1 MYIRR
6 PLCVFSLLFV
16 LILAAIMSINGS
28 IGTQET
34 DTTRIEGRVITVN
47 GTIRRIEDKNNKTV
61 VHIKNTSKTNDLL
74 SKYILIYFPEDYEIN
89 RQLHI
94 GQDISVRGRF
104 EKWDRAYNRG
114 QFDMREYYTL
124 KHYGGVLYDP
134 DVIGKSASYNR
145 LTDTLYRIK
154 CRTMLVYGKYLDD
167 RYSGIV
173 KALVLAERADIDREL
188 KEQFKNAGI
197 SHILALSGLHIVT
210 MGFML
215 YSFIR
220 RLGGS
225 GITAAPVSTV
235 IIVLY
240 CIMTGMPTSAVR
252 ALIMYLLSMVALV
265 VGRTPDMRTSAAIA
279 AVIMLVIN
287 PDYLYD
293 AAFLLS
299 FSAVLG
305 IGLVYPSVRSIVM
318 YLLNKDRIIQLHR
331 SDKRTVRMV
340 MAVLRALLFSASI
353 QLATMPVT
361 MWFYYQIPTYG
372 IFVNIVVIPLTGVL
386 LLGSIA
392 TGVFGYAALRYLH
405 GSSYVFDLI
414 TRLCACITSLILKLY
429 DSLTSGVCRL
439 PGGIIITGRPKPWQ
453 IFIYYALL
461 ITVTAGGYILVGKER
476 RLVREARKDGAGIGY
491 GHGRQAGAVT
501 VNAALLI
508 ALCAVATV
516 ILFAR
521 TEPEFELSS
530 LYVGQGQCFVM
541 HGRDIPTIMYDC
553 GSTDIKEAAGYNV
566 VPFLKFCGLDRI
578 DTVFISHLDTDHV
591 SGLMEMLDTKLR
603 GITVGR
609 IVIPDGEE
617 QKKTDNYRL
626 LTEAA
631 ADRGVPV
638 YRMKKGETVRWRHL
652 SAECLS
658 PDGGGMYE
666 DMNDASLVLGIDYKG
681 CFRALFTGDIG
692 LDTEDR
698 ILGTGLQSYDWVQIP
713 HHGSRNG
720 ANERFI
726 KSAVGSMAVI
736 SAGRNNQYGHPHKET
751 LDMLKNNTDIHTYI
765 TSQCG
770 ETDINIEQRG
780 GSVKGIISTFLD
792 QTAL

>member
-6 PLCVFSLLFV
+6 PLCAFSLLFA

-28 IGTQET
+28 IGTKEA
-34 DTTRIEGRVITVN
+34 DTKRIEGRVITVE
-47 GTIRRIEDKNNKTV
+47 GIIRRIEVKNNKTV

-74 SKYILIYFPEDYEIN
+74 SKYILIYFSEDHEIN
-89 RQLHI
+89 RQLHM
-94 GQDISVRGRF
+94 GQNISVRGRF

-114 QFDMREYYTL
+114 QFDMRAYYTL

-134 DVIGKSASYNR
+134 DVIGRSASYNR
-145 LTDTLYRIK
+145 LTDNLYRIK
-154 CRTMLVYGKYLDD
+154 CRTMLVYGKYIDE

-173 KALVLAERADIDREL
+173 KALVLAERGDIDREL

-215 YSFIR
+215 YKLIR

-225 GITAAPVSTV
+225 DITAVPVSAV

-240 CIMTGMPTSAVR
+240 CIMTGMQTSAVR
-252 ALIMYLLSMVALV
+252 ALIMYLLSMAAPV
-265 VGRTPDMRTSAAIA
+265 VGRTPDIRTSAAIA

-299 FSAVLG
+299 FSSVLG

-318 YLLNKDRIIQLHR
+318 CLLNKDRIMQLNR
-331 SDKRTVRMV
+331 SDKRTIRMV
-340 MAVLRALLFSASI
+340 MAVLRSLLFSASI

-372 IFVNIVVIPLTGVL
+372 IFVNILVIPLTGVL
-386 LLGSIA
+386 LLGSVA
-392 TGVFGYAALRYLH
+392 TGVSGYAALCYHH
-405 GSSYVFDLI
+405 GISCVFELI
-414 TRLCACITSLILKLY
+414 TKLCAYITSLILKLY
-429 DSLTSGVCRL
+429 DLVTSGVCRL
-439 PGGIIITGRPKPWQ
+439 PGGLMITGRPKLWQ
-453 IFIYYALL
+453 IFIYYAVL
-461 ITVTAGGYILVGKER
+461 ITVTAGGYILAGKER
-476 RLVREARKDGAGIGY
+476 RHVREAGKKGVVIRGS
-491 GHGRQAGAVT
+491 HGRQAGAVT
-501 VNAALLI
+501 VNAAFLTV
-508 ALCAVATV
+508 LCAAATV

-521 TEPEFELSS
+521 TESGFELSS

-566 VPFLKFCGLDRI
+566 IPYLKFCGLDRI

-591 SGLMEMLDTKLR
+591 SGLMEMLDSKLP
-603 GITVGR
+603 GISVGR

-617 QKKTDNYRL
+617 QRASDNYRL

-638 YRMKKGETVRWRHL
+638 YRMKKGDTVRWKHL
-652 SAECLS
+652 TAECLS
-658 PDGGGMYE
+658 PDDSGRYE
-666 DMNDASLVLGIDYKG
+666 DINDASLVLGIDYKG
-681 CFRALFTGDIG
+681 CFRALYTGDIG
-692 LDTEDR
+692 SDTEDR
-698 ILGTGLQSYDWVQIP
+698 ILETGLLSYDWVQIP

-726 KSAVGSMAVI
+726 KSAVGNMAVI

-751 LDMLKNNTDIHTYI
+751 LEMLNRNSGIHTYI

-770 ETDINIEQRG
+770 ETDIKIERRG
-780 GSVKGIISTFLD
+780 DSVKGFVSTFLD
-792 QTAL
+792 QNVL